1 MTCWV
6 YFYAR
11 YYDVNYFVF
20 YAILKN
26 FWSLFTIYV
35 KLSNEDISLIRHL
48 DRNEWNEWSGE
59 ISYFCFSKSK
69 CIVDTFDKYSNIICI
84 WIILC
89 FLKIFKKHNII
100 QIQIILEYLSN
111 VSTIHLLLLKQK
123 YEISPLH
130 SFHSFRSRWRIRE
143 ISSFDSLT

>member
-1 MTCWV
+1 MTCREL
-6 YFYAR
+6 YFSKG
-11 YYDVNYFVF
+11 YDVNCFVF

-48 DRNEWNEWSGE
+48 DRNEWNEWSESSPNFACIQAIVGLTQRLFKSLIWVQSTVE

-89 FLKIFKKHNII
+89 FLKIFKKFI
-100 QIQIILEYLSN
+100 
-111 VSTIHLLLLKQK
+111 TWWKK
-123 YEISPLH
+123 YIKK
-130 SFHSFRSRWRIRE
+130 
-143 ISSFDSLT
+143 